1 MKKVSKEV
9 LKDAAN
15 RLMFD
20 MSDEQYNILLDEFDV
35 ITKQLELMG
44 EIEGIDKED
53 VMTFPFN
60 CEVDLLREDEAAT
73 ALTQDEVLSNAGSIK
88 DGQIKLPK
96 VIG

>member
-60 CEVDLLREDEAAT
+60 CEVDFLREDEAAT

-96 VIG
+96 VIC

>member
-44 EIEGIDKED
+44 DIDGIDKED

-60 CEVDLLREDEAAT
+60 CEVDYLREDEPAK
-73 ALTQDEVLSNAGSIK
+73 ALTQDEVLKNAGSVK